1 MKWKTSGAR
10 CPCRTPL
17 SVPSS
22 ARTLRKPAGLTP
34 RQARRTPPP
43 PHPKN
48 AASPHNRCAPTRR
61 CHACAAVDV
70 PLYHERQHLSLCAV
84 HALNNIFGNQPGA
97 QASRAPLRGSTV
109 GVRPE
114 RLRPPLTSPV
124 TARRL
129 HRGTGIG
136 HWAPMPAVES
146 PMLPAPCGSPPC
158 LSRAAEPRR
167 YRVQSSVCAR
177 GTRCGG
183 ARRGGHDV
191 KRRAGPH
198 RNDKEGGVRAGQMV
212 QSAQELTGR
221 RQLRRGGCG
230 DWHAHRAN
238 LLAPLQTF

>member
-1 MKWKTSGAR
+1 MDEMENLGRSLPMPDSAQRAELRADAAQAR
-10 CPCRTPL
+10 WSHP
-17 SVPSS
+17 
-22 ARTLRKPAGLTP
+22 PAGASL
-34 RQARRTPPP
+34 PPP

-124 TARRL
+124 TARRP
-129 HRGTGIG
+129 HRGTGIS

-158 LSRAAEPRR
+158 LSRAAEPRL
-167 YRVQSSVCAR
+167 SSPIIR
-177 GTRCGG
+177 M
-183 ARRGGHDV
+183 
-191 KRRAGPH
+191 RAW
-198 RNDKEGGVRAGQMV
+198 NQVRWCQAGRP
-212 QSAQELTGR
+212 R
-221 RQLRRGGCG
+221 RQKKSWTASKR
-230 DWHAHRAN
+230 
-238 LLAPLQTF
+238 